1 MTEDNRPTPESFL
14 KAARRETRGRLKIFL
29 GAAPGVGKTFEM
41 LRQGAHMLGEG
52 RDVVA
57 GIIETHARAETVALT
72 APFEILPRQT
82 ITHGAHTLTEFD
94 LDAMLARRPQVA
106 LIDELA
112 HTNAPGCRH
121 PKRWQDVEELR
132 DAGID
137 VLSTLNIQHI
147 ESLNDLVASF
157 TRVRVRET
165 VPDAI
170 LDDADVEVIDLP
182 PDELIDRLKDGKV
195 YVPQEASRALGHF
208 FSKSNLSALRELAL
222 RRAAQ
227 TVDRQMLDHIA
238 LSGELGNWAA
248 GERIVVGISDHPGSE
263 RLIRAGRR
271 LADALRAPW
280 MAVTIETPRT
290 ERLGA
295 AARARLASALN
306 LAAELGGTIA
316 TVPAATVEQ
325 GLVAQLEQTR
335 ATTLVLGKAPRSR
348 WFELLHGS
356 VVDRLVRVLP
366 DMAVHVLPLTETAPR
381 EKPASEPAQWG
392 RYGLA
397 IAMVAVTTAANILVA
412 PLLGGNSI
420 DMIYLLPVV
429 AAATLLGL
437 RPALLASISAAL
449 AYNFFFLPPIHT
461 LTIEDPHNIVTFS
474 VLVGVGVIISQL
486 AGRLRREANVGART
500 AAENAAIAAFGQRL
514 GAVSD
519 KVGTSQATC
528 EEVTALLGVS
538 AVVMSASDRGPRLMA
553 AMPTDPG
560 LSPIDIAAA
569 DWALERGEPA
579 GCGTTTLAAADWQF
593 HPLKTSLG
601 VLAVLGISNGQS
613 GQPLSPERR
622 VLFATLLGQAALAHE
637 RLQLE
642 QEARRAEAL
651 QQRDDLRA
659 TLISALGHDLKTPL
673 TAVVAA
679 ADALASKYP
688 DSSAANT
695 LRDSSWRLRRLF
707 NDLVEMTRIDSGSL
721 QVRREAIDLTD
732 ALAAA
737 LHDLRGELSHHKLVL
752 AVPPSLPLV
761 EADPR
766 MLHHML
772 VNLLDNAAKYA
783 PPGTTIRAEGVRSGA
798 GFGGGGLSL
807 SIIDEGPGL
816 PPGSENALFE
826 RFHRGEGSDSHGGTG
841 LGLAIVKGFA
851 EAMGLSVSAS
861 NRTDATGS
869 CFTLFWPEALIRR
882 TARNYDGAEGEP
894 VAKTEGK
901 PKTEG
906 KS

>member
-1 MTEDNRPTPESFL
+1 MTEDNRPTPESLL
-14 KAARRETRGRLKIFL
+14 KAARREARGRLKIFL

-57 GIIETHARAETVALT
+57 GIIETHGRADTVALT
-72 APFEILPRQT
+72 APFEILPRR
-82 ITHGAHTLTEFD
+82 IIAHGTHTLTEFD

-165 VPDAI
+165 VPDAV
-170 LDDADVEVIDLP
+170 LDDAEIEVIDLP
-182 PDELIDRLKDGKV
+182 PDELIDRLKEGKV

-208 FSKSNLSALRELAL
+208 FSKANLSALRELAL

-227 TVDRQMLDHIA
+227 TVDRQMLEDIA
-238 LSGELGNWAA
+238 LTGEVGNWAA

-263 RLIRAGRR
+263 RLIRAARR

-280 MAVTIETPRT
+280 TAVTIETPRT
-290 ERLGA
+290 ERLGE
-295 AARARLASALN
+295 AARARLARALN

-325 GLVAQLEQTR
+325 GLLAQLRQTR

-348 WFELLHGS
+348 WFEMLHGS
-356 VVDRLVRVLP
+356 VVDRLVRALP
-366 DMAVHVLPLTETAPR
+366 DMAVHVLPLAEGDLRDAPGER
-381 EKPASEPAQWG
+381 PMREPAQWG

-397 IAMVAVTTAANILVA
+397 VVMVAATTVANILLQ
-412 PLLGGNSI
+412 PLVGTNSV

-437 RPALLASISAAL
+437 RPALLASVCAAL
-449 AYNFFFLPPIHT
+449 AYNFFFLPPIYE
-461 LTIEDPHNIVTFS
+461 LTIEDPQNIVTFV
-474 VLVGVGVIISQL
+474 VLVGVGIIISQL

-519 KVGTSQATC
+519 QAGTSQATC
-528 EEVTALLGVS
+528 EEVAALLDVG
-538 AVVMSASDRGPRLMA
+538 AVIMAASEQGPKLMA
-553 AMPTDPG
+553 AVPSDPA
-560 LSPIDIAAA
+560 LSPLDIAAA

-579 GCGTTTLAAADWQF
+579 GPGTATLAAADWQF

-601 VLAVLGISNGQS
+601 VLAVLGISRAQP
-613 GQPLSPERR
+613 GQPLAPQRR

-642 QEARRAEAL
+642 QEGRRAEAL

-673 TAVVAA
+673 TAVVGA
-679 ADALASKYP
+679 ADELASEYP
-688 DSSAANT
+688 ASSAART
-695 LRDSSWRLRRLF
+695 LRDSAWRLRRLF

-721 QVRREAIDLTD
+721 LVRREAIDLTD
-732 ALAAA
+732 ALGAAA
-737 LHDLRGELSHHKLVL
+737 HDLRSELSHHTLVL
-752 AVPPSLPLV
+752 AVPASLPLV

-783 PPGTTIRAEGVRSGA
+783 PAGTVIRAEGVRSG
-798 GFGGGGLSL
+798 GGPAEGGLSL

-816 PPGSENALFE
+816 PQGTENALFE
-826 RFHRGEGSDSHGGTG
+826 RFRRGEGTDSHGGTG
-841 LGLAIVKGFA
+841 LGLAIVKGFGD
-851 EAMGLSVSAS
+851 AMGLVVTAS
-861 NRTDATGS
+861 NRTDAKGS
-869 CFTLFWPEALIRR
+869 RFTLFWPESLVRR
-882 TARNYDGAEGEP
+882 SMRADAGPEANRGSTA
-894 VAKTEGK
+894 
-901 PKTEG
+901 
-906 KS
+906 